1 MGRVSHNLD
10 LHLSILCL
18 NAFSIKKESDG
29 FMMLAVVAK
38 LLSHTLKQSYV
49 VFTALR
55 AEM

>member
-1 MGRVSHNLD
+1 MDRVSHNLD
-10 LHLSILCL
+10 LHMSILCL

-29 FMMLAVVAK
+29 FMTLAAVAK